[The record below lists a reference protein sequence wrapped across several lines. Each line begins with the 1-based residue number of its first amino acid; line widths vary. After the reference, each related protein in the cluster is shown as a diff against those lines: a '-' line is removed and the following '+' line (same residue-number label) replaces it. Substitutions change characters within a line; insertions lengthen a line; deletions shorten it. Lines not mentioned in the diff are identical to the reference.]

1 MSHWHGTACKRGYSL
16 SEENTPFRSP
26 RERRGE
32 SPSTPDIA
40 GLRLEELHALRNRV
54 PAGFPA
60 TRFELLLSSLSLCL
74 RIVTLMQSPPTS
86 DLCRLAFACRGG
98 IAALA
103 ALLGLS
109 VDGNQSAPKQDTHR
123 PFSFSGKKMGV
134 WSCRPQAA
142 YPRAL
147 GARKRCPLWASKVEK
162 PCTNTFM

>member
-1 MSHWHGTACKRGYSL
+1 M
-16 SEENTPFRSP
+16 
-26 RERRGE
+26 
-32 SPSTPDIA
+32 SPSTPGIT

-103 ALLGLS
+103 ALLALS
-109 VDGNQSAPKQDTHR
+109 VDGNQSTPKQDTHR
-123 PFSFSGKKMGV
+123 PFSFSGKKMGGV
-134 WSCRPQAA
+134 
-142 YPRAL
+142 AL
-147 GARKRCPLWASKVEK
+147 PPVGGISHYLSREK
-162 PCTNTFM
+162 KEELCTNTFT